1 MRAFS
6 LSLEKKD
13 ESKEMCEACMSVL
26 LTILYSFPHP
36 PLLIFIVKIQE
47 FSDNGFR
54 FYLSPI
60 PKGLL
65 HYLHFK
71 WNPLF

>member
-36 PLLIFIVKIQE
+36 PLLIFIVKIQIT
-47 FSDNGFR
+47 N
-54 FYLSPI
+54 
-60 PKGLL
+60 
-65 HYLHFK
+65 
-71 WNPLF
+71 